1 MIQKCNW
8 KDCPKPRAEP
18 FEYCLPHFADA
29 TVEFYIAGIK
39 LPAWSNDS
47 TGFGE
52 WTMQTGKQTRAKKK
66 GSAKH
71 GN

>member
-1 MIQKCNW
+1 MKKQCIQEECDKS
-8 KDCPKPRAEP
+8 RAEP

-29 TVEFYIAGIK
+29 MVDFYIAGIRAGIK

-52 WTMQTGKQTRAKKK
+52 WESLANKASKT
-66 GSAKH
+66 
-71 GN
+71 